1 MDEMFENKWKDKKV
15 EDILKEIK
23 GEFGKGKGKKT
34 EEEIEKGIDGFW
46 EVVKEK
52 EEKKKKMPIV
62 MAMMP
67 RVQMARRGG
76 KSRFW
81 KR

>member
-1 MDEMFENKWKDKKV
+1 M
-15 EDILKEIK
+15 LKEIEK
-23 GEFGKGKGKKT
+23 EFGKEKKEEDIWKGM
-34 EEEIEKGIDGFW
+34 DGFW
-46 EVVKEK
+46 EAVKEK
-52 EEKKKKMPIV
+52 EEKKKETPIV

-67 RVQMARRGG
+67 RVQIARRGG